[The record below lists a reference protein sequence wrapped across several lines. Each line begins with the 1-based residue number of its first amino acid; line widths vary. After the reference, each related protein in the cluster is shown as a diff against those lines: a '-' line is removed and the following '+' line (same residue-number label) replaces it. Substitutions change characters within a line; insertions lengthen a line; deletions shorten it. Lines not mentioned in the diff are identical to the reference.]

1 MAFIVLH
8 LKFKFKYFERRW
20 TGNEASFLKSGKAK
34 LKKIWKDVYK
44 KEIVF
49 QRP

>member
-1 MAFIVLH
+1 MASIVLH

-20 TGNEASFLKSGKAK
+20 TKNKARFLKLGKAK

-44 KEIVF
+44 KEMVF
-49 QRP
+49 